1 MPVETLAGRCAAVT
15 GAGRGFGEQTALELA
30 WLGASVAILDVD
42 ADAAERCAAR
52 ITAEGAQAIAVACDV
67 ADDDAVQ
74 RAFAT
79 VREQL
84 GDVDLLVNNAGIVSM
99 TPFLE
104 TTVDEFDRVL
114 AVDYTSLWS
123 CCRAVVPGMVG
134 RRFGRIVNISSI
146 AGKRGGGFLGRSSYA
161 TAKAAVIGFTKA
173 LARELAPHGITV
185 NAVAPGA
192 MDTEM
197 TKVLREDEELL
208 ARVLATIPLARRGV
222 IQDVAD
228 AVCFLCTDL
237 AGYVTGE
244 TVNLDG
250 GVMME

>member
-1 MPVETLAGRCAAVT
+1 VT
-15 GAGRGFGEQTALELA
+15 GAGRGFGEQTAVDLA
-30 WLGASVAILDVD
+30 RLGASVAILDID
-42 ADAAERCAAR
+42 ADAAERGAAR
-52 ITAEGAQAIAVACDV
+52 ITAEGGRAIAVACDV
-67 ADDDAVQ
+67 AEDDAVQ
-74 RAFAT
+74 PAFAT
-79 VREQL
+79 VRGQL

-104 TTVDEFDRVL
+104 TTVAEFDRVL
-114 AVDYTSLWS
+114 AVDYTSMWS
-123 CCRAVVPGMVG
+123 CCRAVVPGMIERG
-134 RRFGRIVNISSI
+134 FGRIVNISSI
-146 AGKRGGGFLGRSSYA
+146 AGKRGGGFLGRTPYS

-197 TKVLREDEELL
+197 TRVLREDEELL

-228 AVCFLCTDL
+228 AVCFLCTDP

-244 TVNLDG
+244 TINLDG